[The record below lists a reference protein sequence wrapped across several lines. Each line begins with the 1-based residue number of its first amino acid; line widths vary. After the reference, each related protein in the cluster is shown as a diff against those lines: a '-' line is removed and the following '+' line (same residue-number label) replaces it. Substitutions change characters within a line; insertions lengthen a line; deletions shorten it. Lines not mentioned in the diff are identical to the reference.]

1 MLKNYKNLLIWI
13 LGIVALIVLIFRLY
27 QSFSKSE
34 FSEIIQLIFN
44 IKNSVYLFL
53 CVLLMF
59 VNWGIESFK
68 WLKISSVVE
77 KNSFLNAF
85 NSVLVGLAYGHLLPA
100 RSSEFL
106 GKILFYSEKNR
117 NSISVLHF
125 VNAAFQMYVTVV
137 IGIFMLVLKFNFFNA
152 DYNFKII
159 TFVAFIIFFIISAL
173 IINADKLHFLQ
184 RIIPFTSYEIS
195 HLLKFE
201 LLALSFIRYI
211 VFLIQFYLIFLIF
224 NTQQSF
230 NLIFISDMAI
240 YFLVTSVIPMISII
254 EVAVR
259 SLVAIFVFKDIG
271 ISELEASFIATLLW
285 FINLVIPSIIGFA
298 IFFIKFKLKR

>member
-1 MLKNYKNLLIWI
+1 MRKDLKNLLIWI
-13 LGIVALIVLIFRLY
+13 LGLVALIILSFRLY
-27 QSFSKSE
+27 QSFTKSE
-34 FSEIIQLIFN
+34 LTESFKLIFSIEN
-44 IKNSVYLFL
+44 FKYLFL

-68 WLKISSVVE
+68 WFKISSVVE
-77 KNSFLNAF
+77 NISFLKAI

-106 GKILFYSEKNR
+106 GKILFYSKKNR

-137 IGIFMLVLKFNFFNA
+137 IGIFMLLLKFNFYNA
-152 DYNFKII
+152 DINLKII
-159 TFVAFIIFFIISAL
+159 IAVAVIIFLAISAL
-173 IINADKLHFLQ
+173 IIYADKLHFLQ
-184 RIIPFTSYEIS
+184 KIILFSSYEIS
-195 HLLKFE
+195 HLLKLE
-201 LLALSFIRYI
+201 LLALSFIRYF

-224 NTQQSF
+224 NSQQSF
-230 NLIFISDMAI
+230 NLIFVSDIAI

-271 ISELEASFIATLLW
+271 ISDLEASLIATLLW
-285 FINLVIPSIIGFA
+285 LINLVIPSIAGFA
-298 IFFIKFKLKR
+298 IVLIKFKLKQ